1 MTEERIKHLLNKHN
15 LEKSELDEL
24 HNALFKS
31 RTITRADLVNIICGL
46 VDLRNEESRLEEQFQ
61 NELML
66 FPSDKK
72 NKKIKF
78 DKKNY
83 DLIQKIER
91 GIPFGTRAFIESSSE
106 SKKQSHNATKRHTH
120 GRTAQFKIFIKACWD
135 AWQLQPNRYK
145 TINAFTEDMRLKIKE
160 EEEEKNKLDPNYK
173 IRNPPAQ
180 SSIAVW
186 IRKEWSTHN
195 IAK

>member
-1 MTEERIKHLLNKHN
+1 MTEEHIEQLLNKHN

-24 HNALFKS
+24 HNALFNS

-46 VDLRNEESRLEEQFQ
+46 VDLRDKESRVEEKFQ
-61 NELML
+61 SELT
-66 FPSDKK
+66 FFTS

-78 DKKNY
+78 NKKNQY
-83 DLIQKIER
+83 LIEQIEH
-91 GIPFGTRAFIESSSE
+91 GIPSGTRAFIESSSE
-106 SKKQSHNATKRHTH
+106 SKKQSHNVTKRHTH
-120 GRTAQFKIFIKACWD
+120 GRTAQFKIFIKTCWD

-145 TINAFTEDMRLKIKE
+145 TLNAFTEDMRLKIKE

-180 SSIAVW
+180 SSIAKW
-186 IRKEWSTHN
+186 IRKEWSTCN
-195 IAK
+195 VAK